1 MDAISSIPTAAQ
13 QKATSQFGKS
23 LNDVN
28 IDDFMKLMI
37 TELQNQD
44 PLNPMDNNDILQQLS
59 QIRDV
64 SATEHLT
71 DTLDAV
77 LIGQNLSTAGAL
89 IGKEVSALTDT
100 GSEVAGIVD
109 RVSVEP
115 DSGGGQRTVRIHIGS
130 ESIDLKNIRNIIDAS
145 S

>member
-1 MDAISSIPTAAQ
+1 MDSSLSVSSATQ
-13 QKATSQFGKS
+13 QTKTSGYGDS

-28 IDDFMKLMI
+28 VEDFMKLMI

-44 PLNPMDNNDILQQLS
+44 PLNPMDNSEILQQLS

-77 LIGQNLSTAGAL
+77 LIGQNLSTAGNL
-89 IGKEVSALTDT
+89 IGKEVSALNDAGRDVT
-100 GSEVAGIVD
+100 GIVD

-115 DSGGGQRTVRIHIGS
+115 DSDGGQRTVRVHIGS
-130 ESIDLKNIRNIIDAS
+130 ESINLKNIRDITDGAQ
-145 S
+145 